1 MRICFAPL
9 EGATDAIFRRVHHA
23 CFGGVDR
30 YYIPF
35 ISPTQN
41 LVFSG
46 RDLSAVA
53 PENNQGV
60 PVVPQLL
67 TRDPAHFLWAAGA
80 FADMGYDEVNLN
92 AGCPSGTV
100 TAKYKGSGLLRDLDV
115 LARLLDEV
123 CARSPLPVSVKTR
136 IGFLSPDEWPA
147 LLALYNRYPI
157 RELIVH
163 PRTRMEYYEGQVHH
177 DAFAYALQNAKM
189 PLMYNGDLF
198 TAADCTALA
207 KRFSGISGVMVGR
220 GILANPALA
229 QQLAGGSALTLAALR
244 DFHDRLLRAYLE
256 RYQESIAVGRMREM
270 MNRAA
275 CCFEEP
281 AKPLKAIRK
290 AKTLAAY
297 LDGANELFERH
308 ALLPEPQFI
317 PA

>member
-46 RDLSAVA
+46 RDLSAIA
-53 PENNQGV
+53 PENNVGV

-67 TRDPAHFLWAAGA
+67 TKDPEHFLWAANA

-100 TAKYKGSGLLRDLDV
+100 TAKLKGSGLLRDLDL
-115 LARLLDEV
+115 LARLLDAV
-123 CARSPLPVSVKTR
+123 CARSPIPVSVKTR

-147 LLALYNRYPI
+147 LLDLYNRYPI
-157 RELIVH
+157 KELIVH
-163 PRTRMEYYEGQVHH
+163 PRTRMEYYAGQVHR

-198 TAADCTALA
+198 TAADCHALMA
-207 KRFSGISGVMVGR
+207 DFPQVSGLMVGR
-220 GILANPALA
+220 GLLANPALA
-229 QQLAGGSALTLAALR
+229 QQAMGGEPLTLGALR
-244 DFHDRLLRAYLE
+244 SFHDQLLRACLD
-256 RYQESIAVGRMREM
+256 RYQESIAVGRMREL
-270 MNRAA
+270 MNRTA
-275 CCFEEP
+275 CCFADP
-281 AKPLKAIRK
+281 AKPLKVIRK
-290 AKTLAAY
+290 AKTLSAY

-308 ALLPEPQFI
+308 ALLEEPQFI
-317 PA
+317 PS

>member
-9 EGATDAIFRRVHHA
+9 EGATDAIFRRIHHE

-46 RDLSAVA
+46 RDLSAIA
-53 PENNQGV
+53 PENNVGV

-67 TRDPAHFLWAAGA
+67 TKDPEHFLWAARA

-92 AGCPSGTV
+92 VGCPSGTV
-100 TAKYKGSGLLRDLDV
+100 TAKFKGSGLLRDLDL
-115 LARLLDEV
+115 LARLLDGI
-123 CARSPLPVSVKTR
+123 CTHSPIPVSVKTR
-136 IGFLSPDEWPA
+136 IGFADTDDWPA
-147 LLALYNRYPI
+147 ILDLYNRYPI

-163 PRTRMEYYEGQVHH
+163 PRARMEYYAGEVHR
-177 DAFAYALQNAKM
+177 DAFVYALQNAKM

-198 TAADCTALA
+198 TAADCRALA
-207 KRFSGISGVMVGR
+207 NEYPGLPGLMVGR

-229 QQLAGGSALTLAALR
+229 QEVGGGQALTLSALR

-256 RYQESIAVGRMREM
+256 RYQQSIAVGRMREL

-281 AKPLKAIRK
+281 AKPLKGIRK
-290 AKTLAAY
+290 ATTVAAY
-297 LDGANELFERH
+297 LDAANELFDNH
-308 ALLPEPQFI
+308 PLCQEPRFI
-317 PA
+317 AS